1 MLCLIIIVALTSVVI
16 AAEENMNKDI
26 IELRMNISIILKDI
40 QDNCGK
46 LLQKYPNMKNLP
58 NILPTCWRVHEYY
71 RYGKMVV
78 AALIIHDSV
87 SCYLVSGGPFSY
99 LCTSILIGLLSIL
112 GVCTS
117 QMGFILI
124 IDFAYAQVKQA
135 RS

>member
-1 MLCLIIIVALTSVVI
+1 
-16 AAEENMNKDI
+16 
-26 IELRMNISIILKDI
+26 MNISIILKDI
-40 QDNCGK
+40 QDNCSK

-99 LCTSILIGLLSIL
+99 LCMSILIGLLSIL
-112 GVCTS
+112 GVYTS
-117 QMGFILI
+117 QIGFILI
-124 IDFAYAQVKQA
+124 IDFAYVVFGFVIVTTLLNKCFTPLPPETLHMT
-135 RS
+135 